1 METSFGTE
9 IRKRRKAKGLTQHQ
23 VAMKAGMA
31 ANHLGLI
38 ETGKIRKP
46 RQKLAR
52 RIARALDIPYERLD
66 SISSPAA

>member
-46 RQKLAR
+46 RKPLLR
-52 RIARALDIPYERLD
+52 RIARALDIPLD
-66 SISSPAA
+66 RIESLSSAA